1 MIRWPA
7 LVMLALPL
15 MAGASA
21 FEPVLG
27 NRSLIS
33 GFAGSGLIQTPT
45 ARLVEG
51 GDISLFNMRSAPYR
65 HMGLVLGVHPR
76 VEATI
81 RYTDVEDVAYGF
93 GRNQGY
99 KDKGLNV
106 RVLVAR
112 EDLWRPAIAVGIH
125 DLGGTNLFSGEY
137 VVASKRLGRFDA
149 SLGVGWGRVGARGGF
164 TNPLSQISDRFDT
177 RDGESDQ
184 GGTLTFGNFFS
195 GPEVGLFGGLSYQTD
210 IDGLTLMAEYDGN
223 DYSVEKSPT
232 VTSSSPWNFGA
243 SYHLNDNV
251 ELRVGRERGEVF
263 SAGIALKFNITRP
276 SIKDKL
282 DPKPE
287 LLIRADSQ
295 QAWLDAAKQS
305 GFEASTVNEQ
315 ASSVELRGQ
324 FTRHADRAKGL
335 GELSTTLLAA
345 LQGKDLIVV
354 ETDHG
359 LDLKAWQVPYATA
372 YGRLDG
378 ALDAADVQ
386 AQVTAAEPDHD
397 TRVRGWSW
405 DWSLRP
411 DLDQFLHTTE
421 DFVVY
426 RAQIKGDARVMWS
439 ERTQLAIS
447 ADYGLIDNYDNQV
460 DQVPTT
466 SLPIIR
472 TDSKD
477 YLREVAQNLRVNSL
491 ALSHA
496 QSLVKDW
503 YGLAY
508 AGLLESQFA
517 GIGGEVLYQPLSSPF
532 SFGLDL
538 NYAQKR
544 KPGLTLGLRDY
555 STVTGHATLYYRPIG
570 QSFGGSIA
578 VGRYLAKDV
587 GATLR
592 AYHQFENGAQIG
604 GWATKTNVSAAE
616 FGEGSFDKGLFV
628 KVPFNVFSARSTLT
642 DAYISWRP
650 MYRDG
655 GAMLGKPVT
664 LQSVVK
670 NRGKIPFNAS
680 LFGTP

>member
-1 MIRWPA
+1 
-7 LVMLALPL
+7 MLALPL
-15 MAGASA
+15 VAGASA

-51 GDISLFNMRSAPYR
+51 GEISLFNMRSAPYR

-76 VEATI
+76 VEATV
-81 RYTDVEDVAYGF
+81 RYSDVEDVTYGF

-99 KDKGLNV
+99 KDKGLNL
-106 RVLVAR
+106 RILVAR

-149 SLGVGWGRVGARGGF
+149 TLGLGWGRVGARGGF
-164 TNPLSQISDRFDT
+164 TNPLSQLSDRFDV

-184 GGTLTFGNFFS
+184 GGTVTFGNFFS
-195 GPEVGLFGGLSYQTD
+195 GPEVGLFGGVSYQTD
-210 IDGLTLMAEYDGN
+210 IEGLTLIAEYDGN

-232 VTSSSPWNFGA
+232 VTSTSPWNFGA

-263 SAGIALKFNITRP
+263 SAGIALKFNVSRP
-276 SIKDKL
+276 SIKEKL
-282 DPKPE
+282 DPAPE
-287 LLIRADSQ
+287 LLIRADSHQ
-295 QAWLDAAKQS
+295 TWLKAAEQS
-305 GFEASTVNEQ
+305 GFEATTVDEEE
-315 ASSVELRGQ
+315 SVVTLRGE
-324 FTRHADRAKGL
+324 FTRHVDRAKGL
-335 GELSTTLLAA
+335 GVLATTLLPA
-345 LQGKDLIVV
+345 LQGKDLAVV
-354 ETDHG
+354 ETQHG
-359 LDLKAWQVPYATA
+359 LDLKTWQVPYATS

-378 ALDAADVQ
+378 ALDARDIEQ
-386 AQVTAAEPDHD
+386 QVTAAEP
-397 TRVRGWSW
+397 VSNSYARGWNW

-411 DLDQFLHTTE
+411 DLDQFFHTTE

-426 RAQIKGDARVMWS
+426 RAQIRGDARVTWN

-477 YLREVAQNLRVNSL
+477 YLRKAAQNLRINSL

-496 QSLVKDW
+496 QPLARNW

-517 GIGGEVLYQPLSSPF
+517 GMGAEVFYQPLNEPF
-532 SFGLDL
+532 AFGLDV
-538 NYAQKR
+538 NYAKKR
-544 KPGLTLGLRDY
+544 EPGVTLGLRNY
-555 STVTGHATLYYRPIG
+555 STVTGHATLYYRPLG

-604 GWATKTNVSAAE
+604 GWATKTDVSAAE

-628 KVPFNVFSARSTLT
+628 KVPFNVFSARSTVT
-642 DAYISWRP
+642 NAQISWRP

-664 LQSVVK
+664 LQSVTQ